1 MNFKFALMILISI
14 SINAG
19 ALECP
24 LSEDL
29 FGQRPGETTL
39 LVCTSAGGTIERDG
53 HLVFLPKTLC
63 IFKSGPEETFAF
75 RMATP
80 EKTLEFDQ
88 NEVLRDDVKIGILSL
103 HKSEKVY
110 PSGDIVQSYTIEN
123 SFDLFT
129 EKGFSSGLHS
139 YSNHSPAPYSYTQSF
154 DCER

>member
-1 MNFKFALMILISI
+1 MKINFALMFLFSI

-19 ALECP
+19 ALDCP
-24 LSEDL
+24 LSKEL

-39 LVCTSAGGTIERDG
+39 LVCTSPGGTIERDG

-88 NEVLRDDVKIGILSL
+88 NEVIRDDVKLGILSL
-103 HKSEKVY
+103 HKSERVY
-110 PSGDIVQSYTIEN
+110 PSGDIIRSYTIEN
-123 SFDLFT
+123 SFELFAGA
-129 EKGFSSGLHS
+129 EFSSGLHS